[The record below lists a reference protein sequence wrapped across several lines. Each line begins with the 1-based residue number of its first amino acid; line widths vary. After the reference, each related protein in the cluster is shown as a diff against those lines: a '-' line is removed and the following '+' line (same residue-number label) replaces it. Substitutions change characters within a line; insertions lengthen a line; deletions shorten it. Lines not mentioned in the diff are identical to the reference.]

1 MHNETRYENL
11 STLQVVA
18 TKERLHADS
27 RDRRGAERPTAS
39 TLRKEHQEVAIS
51 LA

>member
-1 MHNETRYENL
+1 MKR
-11 STLQVVA
+11 A
-18 TKERLHADS
+18 TKSSLHFNGNKERLHAG
-27 RDRRGAERPTAS
+27 RRGRKGAERPTAS